1 MYKTAAAKLS
11 SSAQMRTPM
20 RLQIPTTE
28 TVLGVA
34 KKGYADGDV
43 IMCNFKTYGGTE
55 SESNGVLSVID
66 TAQITCWYR
75 PDIKSDCR
83 LKRLSD
89 GALFEILGEPE
100 NLELSNKILSFKIR
114 RVKGGA

>member
-1 MYKTAAAKLS
+1 MFKPASANQMTAA
-11 SSAQMRTPM
+11 M
-20 RLQIPTTE
+20 RLQVPTSTSQY
-28 TVLGVA
+28 GVA
-34 KKGYADGDV
+34 KKTYTDSDV

-55 SESNGVLSVID
+55 SVSNDILSVID

-83 LKRLSD
+83 LKRLTD
-89 GALFEILGEPE
+89 GAVFEILGEPE
-100 NLELSNKILSFKIR
+100 NLELRNQILYFKVR

>member
-1 MYKTAAAKLS
+1 MYRPTSANQMTTAM
-11 SSAQMRTPM
+11 Q
-20 RLQIPTTE
+20 LQIPKNTMAY
-28 TVLGVA
+28 GVS
-34 KKGYADGDV
+34 KKTYTDGDV

-55 SESNGVLSVID
+55 SVSNDILSVID

-83 LKRLSD
+83 LKRLTD
-89 GALFEILGEPE
+89 GAVYEILGEPE
-100 NLELSNKILSFKIR
+100 NLEQRNQILSFKIR

>member
-1 MYKTAAAKLS
+1 MLKP
-11 SSAQMRTPM
+11 SSAFQMTTPM
-20 RLQIPTTE
+20 VLQTPTASTSY
-28 TVLGVA
+28 GVA
-34 KKGYADGDV
+34 KKEYADGDV
-43 IMCNFKTYGGTE
+43 IMVNFKTYGGTE
-55 SESNGVLSVID
+55 SVSNEVLSVID

-89 GALFEILGEPE
+89 GAVFEILGEPE
-100 NLELSNKILSFKIR
+100 NLEWRNQILYFKVR

>member
-1 MYKTAAAKLS
+1 MLRPTSA
-11 SSAQMRTPM
+11 AQMTTPM
-20 RLQIPTTE
+20 RLQVPTST
-28 TVLGVA
+28 TVMGVA
-34 KKGYADGDV
+34 KKEYTDGDV

-55 SESNGVLSVID
+55 SVSNDILSVID

-89 GALFEILGEPE
+89 GAVFEILGEPE
-100 NLELSNKILSFKIR
+100 NLEQRNQILYFKIS

>member
-1 MYKTAAAKLS
+1 MYRPASA
-11 SSAQMRTPM
+11 AQMTTAM
-20 RLQIPTTE
+20 RLQVPTAT
-28 TVLGVA
+28 TSMGVA
-34 KKGYADGDV
+34 RKQYTDGDV

-55 SESNGVLSVID
+55 SVSNDVLSVID

-75 PDIKSDCR
+75 PDIQSDCR

-89 GALFEILGEPE
+89 GAVFEILGEPE
-100 NLELSNKILSFKIR
+100 NLEQRNQILYFKIR

>member
-1 MYKTAAAKLS
+1 MT
-11 SSAQMRTPM
+11 TPM
-20 RLQIPTTE
+20 RLQVPTRT
-28 TVLGVA
+28 TVMGVA
-34 KKGYADGDV
+34 KKEYTDGDV

-55 SESNGVLSVID
+55 SVVNDVLSVID

-89 GALFEILGEPE
+89 GAVFEILGEPE
-100 NLELSNKILSFKIR
+100 NLEQRGQILYFKVR

>member
-1 MYKTAAAKLS
+1 MYRPASA
-11 SSAQMRTPM
+11 AQMTTPM
-20 RLQIPTTE
+20 RLQVPTSA
-28 TVLGVA
+28 TVMGVA
-34 KKGYADGDV
+34 KKEYTDGDV

-55 SESNGVLSVID
+55 SVVNDVLSVID

-75 PDIKSDCR
+75 PDITSGCR

-89 GALFEILGEPE
+89 GAVFDILGEPE
-100 NLELSNKILSFKIR
+100 NLEQRNQILYFKIR

>member
-1 MYKTAAAKLS
+1 MFKPKS
-11 SSAQMRTPM
+11 SEQMTTPM
-20 RLQIPTTE
+20 RLQIPTNIS
-28 TVLGVA
+28 VLGVA
-34 KKGYADGDV
+34 KKTYTDSDV

-55 SESNGVLSVID
+55 SESNGILSVHD

-89 GALFEILGEPE
+89 GAVFEILGDPE
-100 NLELSNKILSFKIR
+100 NLEQRNQILYFKIS
-114 RVKGGA
+114 RVKGGV

>member
-1 MYKTAAAKLS
+1 MFRPS
-11 SSAQMRTPM
+11 SSNQMTTAM
-20 RLQIPTTE
+20 QLQIPTVT
-28 TVLGVA
+28 TSYGVA
-34 KKGYADGDV
+34 KKTYTDGDV
-43 IMCNFKTYGGTE
+43 VMCNFKTYGGTE
-55 SESNGVLSVID
+55 SLENDILSVID

-89 GALFEILGEPE
+89 GAVFEIVGDPE
-100 NLELSNKILSFKIR
+100 NLEMRNQILYFKVQ

>member
-1 MYKTAAAKLS
+1 MYRPE
-11 SSAQMRTPM
+11 SASQMTTEM
-20 RLQIPTTE
+20 RLQTPTSE
-28 TVLGVA
+28 TVLGVT
-34 KKGYADGDV
+34 KKTYTDGDV
-43 IMCNFKTYGGTE
+43 VMCNFKTYGGTE
-55 SESNGVLSVID
+55 SVSNDVVSVID

-89 GALFEILGEPE
+89 GAVFEILGEPE
-100 NLELSNKILSFKIR
+100 NLEQRNQILYFKIR

>member
-1 MYKTAAAKLS
+1 MLRPTSA
-11 SSAQMRTPM
+11 AQMATPM
-20 RLQIPTTE
+20 RLQVPTST
-28 TVLGVA
+28 TVMGVA
-34 KKGYADGDV
+34 KKDYTDGDV

-55 SESNGVLSVID
+55 SISNDVLSVID

-89 GALFEILGEPE
+89 GAVFEILGEPE
-100 NLELSNKILSFKIR
+100 NLEQRNQILYFKIR

>member
-1 MYKTAAAKLS
+1 MYRPA
-11 SSAQMRTPM
+11 SANQMTTPM
-20 RLQIPTTE
+20 RLQVPTSTS
-28 TVLGVA
+28 VMGVA
-34 KKGYADGDV
+34 KKTYTDGDV

-55 SESNGVLSVID
+55 SVSNDILSVID

-75 PDIKSDCR
+75 PDITSGCR

-89 GALFEILGEPE
+89 GAVFDILGEPE
-100 NLELSNKILSFKIR
+100 NLELRNQILYFKIR

>member
-1 MYKTAAAKLS
+1 MLRPASASQMTTA
-11 SSAQMRTPM
+11 MC
-20 RLQIPTTE
+20 LQVPTYTD
-28 TVLGVA
+28 VLGVT
-34 KKGYADGDV
+34 KKTYTDGDV

-55 SESNGVLSVID
+55 SVVNDVLSVID

-75 PDIKSDCR
+75 PDIKSECR

-89 GALFEILGEPE
+89 GAVFDILGEPE
-100 NLELSNKILSFKIR
+100 NLEQRNQILYFKIR